1 VNLNLT
7 EELKKHV
14 GREIFLFSC
23 NIVKYNQFGW
33 RNNRT
38 FVLTQ
43 DSLML
48 LKNKCRDL
56 RRKSAISSIIG
67 LTMSYHHESS
77 EMIIHIGKESDI
89 RILSPGHRK

>member
-1 VNLNLT
+1 VKSTSSDSKTYSSLGGSTPSTAGIQAIKFVEEPVNLNLT

-38 FVLTQ
+38 FVLT
-43 DSLML
+43 
-48 LKNKCRDL
+48 
-56 RRKSAISSIIG
+56 
-67 LTMSYHHESS
+67 
-77 EMIIHIGKESDI
+77 
-89 RILSPGHRK
+89 